1 MTTAQ
6 AVEYRIV
13 QGLLRRSTSPT
24 QSPTPSADRLIRLT
38 ATTALVFVL
47 GTYLQELLWVA
58 LAGATMIALG
68 MKN

>member
-13 QGLLRRSTSPT
+13 KGLLRRSTSPT

-58 LAGATMIALG
+58 LAGATMVALG
-68 MKN
+68 MKK

>member
-47 GTYLQELLWVA
+47 GTYLQELLWVS